1 MTARVLL
8 VEDESHIVRAL
19 TPALEAEGYAIVS
32 VATGEGALEALAAE
46 GFDLILLDLGLPD
59 IDGKL
64 VIERIREWSEVPI
77 LVLSARHLENEKIA
91 ALDLGA
97 DDYINKPFAMGELMA
112 RLRAAQRGR
121 DRRFS
126 SLSVFRAGALRIDFS
141 NRRVWIEDEPIH
153 LTPKEYDLART
164 LARHA
169 GRVVTHRQIA
179 AAVWGGAAPAEN
191 QAVRVLVAQLRQK
204 IERNPARPRIV
215 VTEQGLGYRMVE
227 PVNEM

>member
-1 MTARVLL
+1 MTKILL
-8 VEDESHIVRAL
+8 VEDEPHIVRAL
-19 TPALEAEGYAIVS
+19 SPALEAEGYEITPVGNGSA
-32 VATGEGALEALAAE
+32 AMEALAGE

-59 IDGKL
+59 MDGKV

-77 LVLSARHLENEKIA
+77 IVLSARHLEEEKIA
-91 ALDLGA
+91 AFDLGA
-97 DDYINKPFAMGELMA
+97 DDYVNKPFAMGELLA

-126 SLSVFRAGALRIDFS
+126 SVSVFKAGGLTMDLS
-141 NRRVWIEDEPIH
+141 SRRVWIEDEPIH

-164 LARHA
+164 LARYA

-179 AAVWGGAAPAEN
+179 AAVWGGAGSVDS
-191 QAVRVLVAQLRQK
+191 QSIRVLVAQLRQK

-215 VTEQGLGYRMVE
+215 LTEQGLGYRMID
-227 PVNEM
+227 PLD

>member
-1 MTARVLL
+1 MTKILL
-8 VEDESHIVRAL
+8 VEDEPHIVRAL
-19 TPALEAEGYAIVS
+19 SPALEAEGYEITPVGNGSA
-32 VATGEGALEALAAE
+32 AMEALAGE

-59 IDGKL
+59 MDGKV

-77 LVLSARHLENEKIA
+77 IVLSARHLEEEKIA
-91 ALDLGA
+91 AFDLGA
-97 DDYINKPFAMGELMA
+97 DDYVNKPFAMGELLA

-126 SLSVFRAGALRIDFS
+126 SVSVFKAGGLTMDLS
-141 NRRVWIEDEPIH
+141 SRRVWIEDEPIH

-164 LARHA
+164 LARYA

-179 AAVWGGAAPAEN
+179 AAVWGGAGSVDS
-191 QAVRVLVAQLRQK
+191 QSIRVLVAQLRQK

-215 VTEQGLGYRMVE
+215 LTEQGLGYRMIE
-227 PVNEM
+227 PLD

>member
-1 MTARVLL
+1 MTKILL
-8 VEDESHIVRAL
+8 VEDEPHIVRAL
-19 TPALEAEGYAIVS
+19 SPALEAEGYEITPVGNGSA
-32 VATGEGALEALAAE
+32 AMEALAGE

-59 IDGKL
+59 MDGKV

-77 LVLSARHLENEKIA
+77 IVLSARHLEEEKIA
-91 ALDLGA
+91 AFDLGA
-97 DDYINKPFAMGELMA
+97 DDYVNKPFAMGELLA

-126 SLSVFRAGALRIDFS
+126 SVSVFKTGGLTMDLS
-141 NRRVWIEDEPIH
+141 SRRVWIEDEPIH

-164 LARHA
+164 LARYA

-179 AAVWGGAAPAEN
+179 AAVWGGAGSVDS
-191 QAVRVLVAQLRQK
+191 QSIRVRVAQLRQK

-215 VTEQGLGYRMVE
+215 LTEQGLGYRMIE
-227 PVNEM
+227 PLD

>member
-1 MTARVLL
+1 MTKILL
-8 VEDESHIVRAL
+8 VEDEHHIVRAL
-19 TPALEAEGYAIVS
+19 SPALEAEGYEITPVGNGSA
-32 VATGEGALEALAAE
+32 AMEALAGE

-59 IDGKL
+59 MDGKV

-77 LVLSARHLENEKIA
+77 IVLSARHLEEEKIA
-91 ALDLGA
+91 AFDLGA
-97 DDYINKPFAMGELMA
+97 DDYVDKPFAMGELMA

-126 SLSVFRAGALRIDFS
+126 SVSVFKAGGLTMDLS
-141 NRRVWIEDEPIH
+141 SRRVWVEDEPIH

-164 LARHA
+164 LARYA

-179 AAVWGGAAPAEN
+179 AAVWGGGG
-191 QAVRVLVAQLRQK
+191 AVDSQSIRVLVAQLRQK

-215 VTEQGLGYRMVE
+215 LTEQGLGYRMTE
-227 PVNEM
+227 PLD